1 MAAGAA
7 TADDDDD
14 DDDGFLGQMLPD
26 KTANERA
33 MFDKLSSSVLEQKLH
48 AYKV

>member
-1 MAAGAA
+1 MAARAA
-7 TADDDDD
+7 TADDDD

-26 KTANERA
+26 KTANKRA

>member
-7 TADDDDD
+7 MADDDD
-14 DDDGFLGQMLPD
+14 DDDGFLGQMIPD

>member
-7 TADDDDD
+7 MADDDD
-14 DDDGFLGQMLPD
+14 DDDGFLGQMIPD

-33 MFDKLSSSVLEQKLH
+33 MFDKLSSSVLEQKLQ

>member
-1 MAAGAA
+1 MAAEAA
-7 TADDDDD
+7 TADDDD

-26 KTANERA
+26 NSQQERA